1 VPALTAEIENDPN
14 LVFRI
19 DSFTVPEASRE
30 EFEGAMHR
38 NLAFLETLPGFRGH
52 LVFRKTS
59 GPSAFDV
66 VTLAVWERGAAER
79 AAAEVRAYYQRIG
92 FDPAASMARWRV
104 RGELGNYE
112 VERRP
117 RRPAGGAA
125 AAATPSP
132 RRSTRRRAARAGWGG

>member
-1 VPALTAEIENDPN
+1 MSALTAEFENDPN
-14 LVFRI
+14 LVYRI
-19 DSFTVPEASRE
+19 DGFTVPEASRE

-59 GPSAFDV
+59 GPSALDV

-79 AAAEVRAYYQRIG
+79 AVAEVRAYYQRIG

-112 VERRP
+112 VERR
-117 RRPAGGAA
+117 
-125 AAATPSP
+125 
-132 RRSTRRRAARAGWGG
+132 AR